1 MLTQPSNVVPVFW
14 LATDRIRRNEWTG
27 LRAMLNEAEQDQ
39 ATRFHFA
46 EDSAAY
52 VAAHALLRGLLA
64 PRLGCAPSEIRF
76 VYGEN
81 GKPCLAATE
90 RGLHFNLS
98 HTRGMVGVAL
108 ALCRDIGIDVERV
121 DRRRLTLDMARR
133 FFAPA
138 EVEQIYALLPERR
151 CDASF
156 AFWTLKE
163 AYIKAVGVGLA
174 MPLDGFAFTLTPLS
188 LTFAQGIADDPS
200 CWRFHCMST
209 APDFVLAIAVRQN
222 GPERVL
228 FEVREADITA
238 LLALRL

>member
-1 MLTQPSNVVPVFW
+1 MLTQSSNVVSVFW

-39 ATRFHFA
+39 AARFHFA
-46 EDSAAY
+46 QDSAAY
-52 VAAHALLRGLLA
+52 VAAHALLRGVLA
-64 PRLGCAPSEIRF
+64 RRLDCAPSAIRF
-76 VYGEN
+76 VHGDN
-81 GKPCLAATE
+81 GKPRLAAIE

-98 HTRGMVGVAL
+98 HTRGVVGVAL

-121 DRRRLTLDMARR
+121 DPHRLTLDTARQV
-133 FFAPA
+133 FARA
-138 EVEQIYALLPERR
+138 EVEQIYALPPERR
-151 CDASF
+151 CHASF

-188 LTFAQGIADDPS
+188 IAFAPGVADDPS
-200 CWRFHCMST
+200 RWRFHCLST
-209 APDFVLAIAVRQN
+209 APDFVLAIAVRQKA
-222 GPERVL
+222 PERVL
-228 FEVREADITA
+228 FEVREADIAA

>member
-1 MLTQPSNVVPVFW
+1 MLTQPSNVVRVFW
-14 LATDRIRRNEWTG
+14 LATDRIRPDEWTG
-27 LRAMLNEAEQDQ
+27 LRAMLNEAEHDQ

-64 PRLGCAPSEIRF
+64 PRLGRVPTEIRF
-76 VYGEN
+76 VHGVN
-81 GKPCLAATE
+81 GKPCLDAPE
-90 RGLHFNLS
+90 PVLYFNLS

-108 ALCRDIGIDVERV
+108 ARRCDIGIDVERV
-121 DRRRLTLDMARR
+121 EPRRLRLDTAHR

-138 EVEQIYALLPERR
+138 EVEQLYALPPERR

-163 AYIKAVGVGLA
+163 AYIKAVGLGLA

-188 LTFAQGIADDPS
+188 IAFASGITDDPS

-209 APDFVLAIAVRQN
+209 APDFALAIAVRHEA
-222 GPERVL
+222 PERVQ
-228 FEVREADITA
+228 FEVREADMTA